1 MLGSMSEKEANNKKF
16 NGVVLLGA
24 MWAVVERVLEFSL
37 CSITSNKDT
46 TTADA

>member
-24 MWAVVERVLEFSL
+24 MWQGSE
-37 CSITSNKDT
+37 
-46 TTADA
+46 